1 MSNALSSLRLQR
13 DAFGRLKATLP
24 DGETVDDV
32 VPVRAFPFSAH
43 AQWVSLCTRGGRE
56 VLCLPDLGA
65 LSPQT
70 RDLLLA
76 DLAEREFVPAIQ
88 RIVRVIS
95 GGGSDHWTVKTDR
108 GDTQFQLPSED
119 NVRRMGDDGALI
131 IDAHGIRYQIVS
143 IKALDAP
150 SRRFLRQYL

>member
-1 MSNALSSLRLQR
+1 MSFASLRLHR
-13 DAFGRLKATLP
+13 DAFGRLVAVLP
-24 DGETVDDV
+24 DGRTVDDV
-32 VPVRAFPFSAH
+32 VSVRAFPFSAH
-43 AQWVSLCTRGGRE
+43 EQWVSLCTRAGAE

-65 LSPQT
+65 LDPET
-70 RDLLLA
+70 RELLLA
-76 DLAEREFVPAIQ
+76 DLAQREFVPTIQ

-119 NVRRMGDDGALI
+119 NVRRMGGDSALV

-143 IKALDAP
+143 IKGLDPA
-150 SRRFLRQYL
+150 SRRILRQYL

>member
-1 MSNALSSLRLQR
+1 MSGLDSLRLQR
-13 DAFGRLKATLP
+13 DAFGRLKAVLP
-24 DGETVDDV
+24 DGQTIEDV

-43 AQWVSLCTRGGRE
+43 DQWVSLCTRAGRE
-56 VLCLPDLGA
+56 VLCLPDLGG
-65 LSPQT
+65 LQPQT
-70 RDLLLA
+70 RELLLA
-76 DLAEREFVPAIQ
+76 DLAEREFVPVIQ

-119 NVRRMGDDGALI
+119 NVRRMGEDGALV

-143 IKALDAP
+143 IKGLDAA
-150 SRRFLRQYL
+150 SRRILRQYL